1 MTKTSLEDAINTVRG
16 AIMIA
21 YPQGLPEGETVKD
34 ILENNED
41 LAGSA
46 VHLNA

>member
-1 MTKTSLEDAINTVRG
+1 MTKQSLQDAINTVRG

-21 YPQGLPEGETVKD
+21 YPQGLPEGETVKH
-34 ILENNED
+34 ILENDED

-46 VHLNA
+46 V